1 MMIPSPVFFTTAE
14 DSGFLQDFQNRILT
28 DSRVKNP
35 ETFLNYPIVYIHY
48 WPSQT
53 ITYIEKKSG
62 EEKSFTKYD
71 VYVGESIDLLG
82 RTNQHFDTGK
92 KAGSSDDAWQYSLVN
107 FKNNN
112 EIPYI
117 IVIGQAHF
125 NKSFTLDV
133 ENRLIE
139 YVTSMQDSV
148 RCSHNGRGNPQGDY
162 YPSEE
167 FDKVFSKIWSGLRKI
182 KPDLFL
188 SETRI
193 KDSAIF
199 KASPLKKLKPE
210 QVHAKEQIIRKV
222 CDAFESGKDGQLIFV
237 QGEAGTGKTVLTTST
252 FYELIKRGEETP
264 PPGQPQ
270 FPKMKCHL
278 MVNHDQQVHVYEQ
291 MAKRLNLGEDTVSKP
306 TAFINR
312 YSKDNKVDVAFIDEG
327 HLLWTQNKQAYSSE
341 AANQLADIIDRAR
354 VTVIMF
360 DEYQVLTTEEY
371 WEPAILDKFKRLSK
385 SQSNFITLSNQLRME
400 CSPSTMA
407 WISDF
412 VLKKKI
418 GQFKPDSQY
427 DVKSFDSP
435 KLLHQAISRL
445 ASKEE
450 SKLSRLVATYDWD
463 YNQKSTPADR
473 EFWDVRI
480 GDWSLPWNYELERQM
495 TRKEKRKISSLA
507 WAEQSQTIDEV
518 GSTFTIQGFDLS
530 YVGVILGPSVQFRDG
545 RIVFCPENS
554 KNEKATRH
562 RTLADG
568 TKSQF
573 GEVFLRNEVK
583 VLLTRGVKGLY
594 IYACDPALRQALK
607 DIAGI

>member
-1 MMIPSPVFFTTAE
+1 MVPSPVFFTTAE
-14 DSGFLQDFQNRILT
+14 DTGFLQDFRNRILT
-28 DSRVKNP
+28 DPRIKNP

-48 WPSQT
+48 WPSLSIPYVEVKT
-53 ITYIEKKSG
+53 GLNKVL
-62 EEKSFTKYD
+62 TKYD
-71 VYVGESIDLLG
+71 VYVGESNDLIG
-82 RTNQHFDTGK
+82 RTNQHHDTGK
-92 KAGSSDDAWQYSLVN
+92 KANSEKDAWQYSLVN
-107 FKNNN
+107 IKNNN
-112 EIPYI
+112 TIPYI
-117 IVIGQAHF
+117 VVIGCKHF

-139 YVTSMQDSV
+139 YVSSMEDSV
-148 RCSHNGRGNPQGDY
+148 LNSLNGRGNPQGEY
-162 YPSEE
+162 YPSDE
-167 FDKVFSKIWSGLRKI
+167 FDKVFSRIWAGLRRINPK
-182 KPDLFL
+182 LFL
-188 SETRI
+188 SEARI

-210 QVHAKEQIIRKV
+210 QIQAKELIIQKV
-222 CDAFESGKDGQLIFV
+222 CEAFERGEEGQLIFV

-252 FYELIKRGEETP
+252 FYELITRGEEVS

-291 MAKRLNLGEDTVSKP
+291 MAKRLNLGDNTVSKP

-312 YSKDNKVDVAFIDEG
+312 HSKDNKVDVAFIDEG
-327 HLLWTQNKQAYSSE
+327 HLLWTQNKQAYSTE

-371 WEPAILDKFKRLSK
+371 WEPTILEKFKQLSIRQGNYIK
-385 SQSNFITLSNQLRME
+385 LSSQLRME

-407 WISDF
+407 WINDF
-412 VLKKKI
+412 VLNKKVCE
-418 GQFKPDSQY
+418 FLPDDKY
-427 DVKSFDSP
+427 EVKSFDSP
-435 KLLHQAISRL
+435 KKLHQAITKLS
-445 ASKEE
+445 SKED
-450 SKLSRLVATYDWD
+450 SKLSRIVATYDWE
-463 YNQKSTPADR
+463 YNEKSTPSDGG
-473 EFWDVRI
+473 FWKVHID
-480 GDWSLPWNYELERQM
+480 GWSLPWNYEIERHM
-495 TRKEKRKISSLA
+495 TRKEKRRISSLA
-507 WAEQSQTIDEV
+507 WAEQYQTIDEV

-545 RIVFCPENS
+545 HVVFCPENS
-554 KNEKATRH
+554 KNGKATRN

-568 TKSQF
+568 SKAQF
-573 GEVFLRNEVK
+573 GEIFLRNEVK

-607 DIAGI
+607 DVAKI